1 MLLQFFF
8 LKPLILWAWRGF
20 VTLLLHTNTWSL
32 ILYCNLVHRARNM
45 LKSFREALKALMSRE
60 TETFYQSVI
69 FYEYY
74 SNVVLP
80 QINGKKHRLSARN
93 VIIEN
98 RLFIRYEQMLIYLSS
113 LHLLQRI
120 IKIAWLW
127 EIAVPLPSP
136 I

>member
-1 MLLQFFF
+1 
-8 LKPLILWAWRGF
+8 
-20 VTLLLHTNTWSL
+20 
-32 ILYCNLVHRARNM
+32 M
-45 LKSFREALKALMSRE
+45 LKSFREALKAFVSQK

-80 QINGKKHRLSARN
+80 QIDGKKHRLSARN

-98 RLFIRYEQMLIYLSS
+98 RLFIRYKQMLIYLSS

-120 IKIAWLW
+120 IKIA
-127 EIAVPLPSP
+127 
-136 I
+136 

>member
-1 MLLQFFF
+1 M
-8 LKPLILWAWRGF
+8 PR
-20 VTLLLHTNTWSL
+20 
-32 ILYCNLVHRARNM
+32 
-45 LKSFREALKALMSRE
+45 SFREALKAFMSRE

-74 SNVVLP
+74 SNVVLL
-80 QINGKKHRLSARN
+80 QIDGKKHRLSARN

-120 IKIAWLW
+120 IKIA
-127 EIAVPLPSP
+127 
-136 I
+136 